1 MYLLFSTDNFALFNS
16 SSKYAKGKIRGI
28 FSPPVLTT
36 LPPQINLFSWTMS
49 AMWLF
54 PSNTTSGFLVKAEA
68 TYPTFNASY
77 RFCPTCISCLRAWC
91 VATQS
96 LSSSWAWL
104 AFQAH
109 VIHCGAVL
117 FPNFLQLEWVLILF
131 PTIWTLPMISGS
143 RKVTSSLWSSSL
155 SAHFT
160 VPILTT
166 DLYCVYYLC

>member
-16 SSKYAKGKIRGI
+16 SSEYTKGKIRGI
-28 FSPPVLTT
+28 FSPPVLAT
-36 LPPQINLFSWTMS
+36 LHTQINLFSWTMS

-54 PSNTTSGFLVKAEA
+54 PSNTTSGFLVEAEA

-77 RFCPTCISCLRAWC
+77 RPCPACISCLRAWC
-91 VATQS
+91 MAIQS
-96 LSSSWAWL
+96 LSSSWACL

-109 VIHCGAVL
+109 VSHCGTVL
-117 FPNFLQLEWVLILF
+117 FPNFLYLEWVLILF

-143 RKVTSSLWSSSL
+143 EKVTRSLWSSSL
-155 SAHFT
+155 SEHFT
-160 VPILTT
+160 VPILIS